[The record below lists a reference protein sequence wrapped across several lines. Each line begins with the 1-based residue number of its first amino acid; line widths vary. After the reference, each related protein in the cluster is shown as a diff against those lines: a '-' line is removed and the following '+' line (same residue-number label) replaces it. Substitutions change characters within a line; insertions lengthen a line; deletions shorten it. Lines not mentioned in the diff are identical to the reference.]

1 VGGTPSTSLD
11 VVVDILGLHPPTAGD
26 GSPLLGMVR
35 SGGRP
40 RFLVPLDTWRAAGA
54 SCLAYNRL
62 REPRTRLQRGVLGA
76 GLRVGA
82 GRAVAGERFAVD
94 AGPDSLL
101 AHMRNVLGDQRLC
114 LAVGLGSLDTVWKP
128 TLQVLRHDG
137 RPLAYV
143 KVGWTEF
150 PTDLVE
156 NEAATLS
163 LWDAHRGRGPVTP
176 RLLSRSE
183 WRGLTL
189 VAVSPLPV
197 DVRRIGDDTTTPS
210 PAPVRALDGDAVP
223 EQLGSTTWWKTLAES
238 VTAGADHPAD
248 GHLTAALD
256 AAAVRFADHVVPTA
270 RWHGDWTPW
279 NLAQSPSRGLV
290 AWDWEYSAPGA
301 PVGLDEV
308 HSSFQVARLL
318 GGHTAAGS
326 FDRSASDADP
336 LLAAVQP
343 LMAAERVQR
352 AVRAGCPLDPGG
364 AELLAAAPGAV
375 HGACAR

>member
-11 VVVDILGLHPPTAGD
+11 VVVEILGLHTPRPGQR
-26 GSPLLGMVR
+26 SPRLGLVR

-40 RFLVPLDTWRAAGA
+40 RFLVPLDSRRAAGA

-62 REPRTRLQRGVLGA
+62 REPRTRIQRGVLGTA
-76 GLRVGA
+76 LRVGA
-82 GRAVAGERFAVD
+82 GRLVAAEQLAVD
-94 AGPDSLL
+94 DGPDSLL
-101 AHMRNVLGDQRLC
+101 AHLRGLLDDERLC
-114 LAVGLGSLDTVWKP
+114 VAVGLGNLDTVWKP

-143 KVGWTEF
+143 KVGWTDFTTE
-150 PTDLVE
+150 LVE

-163 LWDAHRGRGPVTP
+163 LWDDHRGRGPVTP
-176 RLLSRSE
+176 RLLARSR
-183 WRGLTL
+183 WGDLTL
-189 VAVSPLPV
+189 VAVAPLPT
-197 DVRRIGDDTTTPS
+197 DVRRIGDDTSTPS
-210 PAPVRALDGDAVP
+210 PAPVRALDGPAAS
-223 EQLGSTTWWKTLAES
+223 EALGSTTWWKALAES
-238 VTAGADHPAD
+238 VAAGADHPAD
-248 GHLTAALD
+248 PSLTSALD
-256 AAAVRFADHVVPTA
+256 ATAERFADQVVPVA

-308 HSSFQVARLL
+308 HSDFQVARLL
-318 GGHTAAGS
+318 GGHSAADS
-326 FDRSASDADP
+326 FARSGAAADP

-352 AVRAGCPLDPGG
+352 ALRAGCPLDPGG
-364 AELLAAAPGAV
+364 AELLAAAPAAV
-375 HGACAR
+375 RGACAR